1 MAALQWCAAAP
12 VRCVSIMPASPLRL
26 PSHLGRRRA
35 LSGEPVLCGRSSAVV
50 CVSSNLPV
58 RPTRISLLGIHE
70 FVLCLCV
77 SVSFASKITC
87 AIFQIPRIATLYG
100 ACFSLLLYGS
110 LHVCPQLRKWRCFL
124 PWRGGVMFRCICA
137 PHLCPSLCWWTFRL
151 PPGPGC
157 CERCCRG
164 QWGACVFGN
173 DGFLWVYAQEWG
185 CRVLWWF

>member
-26 PSHLGRRRA
+26 PSRLGRRRA

-100 ACFSLLLYGS
+100 ACFYAGLRNYSSLNGVSPCYAKNHACGCGLL
-110 LHVCPQLRKWRCFL
+110 R
-124 PWRGGVMFRCICA
+124 ICVA
-137 PHLCPSLCWWTFRL
+137 F
-151 PPGPGC
+151 
-157 CERCCRG
+157 
-164 QWGACVFGN
+164 
-173 DGFLWVYAQEWG
+173 
-185 CRVLWWF
+185 